1 MQLVIMCAPIAHTV
15 ALREV
20 LRFVRGEI
28 VAARAKWQAAGLP
41 GLGFPW

>member
-1 MQLVIMCAPIAHTV
+1 MQLVIMHAASTDTG